1 MNTKLRT
8 AAILALFAFGTASGA
23 LAQERGTTTGQAP
36 VVDEVE
42 TDDGGDWGWIGLLG
56 LAGLAGLL
64 GRKRHD
70 TVHRDVSGTTRNH
83 RP

>member
-1 MNTKLRT
+1 MNTRLRT
-8 AAILALFAFGTASGA
+8 AAILALLAFGTASGA

-36 VVDEVE
+36 VVDDLE
-42 TDDGGDWGWIGLLG
+42 TDDGGDWGWLGLLG

-70 TVHRDVSGTTRNH
+70 TVHRDVSGTTRD
-83 RP
+83 RL

>member
-23 LAQERGTTTGQAP
+23 LAQERGTATGQAP
-36 VVDEVE
+36 VVVDEVE

-64 GRKRHD
+64 GRRRHD
-70 TVHRDVSGTTRNH
+70 TVHRDVSGTTRE
-83 RP
+83 RL

>member
-1 MNTKLRT
+1 MNSKLRT

-23 LAQERGTTTGQAP
+23 LAQDRGTTTGQAP

-42 TDDGGDWGWIGLLG
+42 TDDEGNWGWLGLLG

-64 GRKRHD
+64 GRKRHE
-70 TVHRDVSGTTRNH
+70 TVHRDVSGTTRD
-83 RP
+83 RL